1 MLQSA
6 ILFYRI
12 TLSTELQCKAN
23 TKNYS
28 NVWFFVR
35 HMSKELLPL
44 LIQKWLVSYNKKLNT
59 SINRYLLEILI
70 TTHYDISVVLLT
82 KDATMTRMAKS
93 NDFSTSWECWIGY
106 CIKWNMS
113 TKIRL
118 IYNGNHGAMEG
129 ATCLSRNVQFWKE
142 WRKITGLK
150 ADAKTEVVVVSLNY
164 EIKEFN
170 CTEIILDR
178 ILETLT
184 R

>member
-93 NDFSTSWECWIGY
+93 NDFSTSRECWIGY

-118 IYNGNHGAMEG
+118 IYERKSRSNG
-129 ATCLSRNVQFWKE
+129 R
-142 WRKITGLK
+142 WRCVL
-150 ADAKTEVVVVSLNY
+150 
-164 EIKEFN
+164 
-170 CTEIILDR
+170 
-178 ILETLT
+178 TLGWVAGVAPDP
-184 R
+184 